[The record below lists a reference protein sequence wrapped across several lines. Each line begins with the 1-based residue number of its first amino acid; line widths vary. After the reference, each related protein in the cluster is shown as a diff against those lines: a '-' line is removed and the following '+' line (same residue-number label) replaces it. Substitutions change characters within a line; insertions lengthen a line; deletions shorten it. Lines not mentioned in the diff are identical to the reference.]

1 MVKLAGTTVS
11 ILIFA
16 FASAAQGQIVSLTAR
31 EYEKGSQVGGGH
43 FRERVRRVYDI
54 DRNKNE
60 GADHKQVASTSRNT
74 FRLNSNG
81 SSIRPFRRRLSD
93 GRNYTDRQL
102 GFSEERETLRGSNG
116 PVLRLGALAPQPVSS
131 CGTFA
136 GELGSYGSGK
146 TKLEGQVTRFLSRN
160 AETNMQGLV
169 LQEVCR
175 VLISS
180 DGVLLKIEIETI
192 EGDSKEWVKRIVS
205 TWAYDPSIRIEAPI
219 K

>member
-1 MVKLAGTTVS
+1 MRATGARLWDA
-11 ILIFA
+11 IA
-16 FASAAQGQIVSLTAR
+16 QPFASAAQGQIVSLTAR
-31 EYEKGSQVGGGH
+31 EYEKALKSAAAIS
-43 FRERVRRVYDI
+43 EKRVRRVTTLI
-54 DRNKNE
+54 ETKTKGRI
-60 GADHKQVASTSRNT
+60 TSKSQHVEEYIPPELERFVDTTFSGGDSATEETIQIGSLGFQKKENT
-74 FRLNSNG
+74 PWVEWTG
-81 SSIRPFRRRLSD
+81 PPFR
-93 GRNYTDRQL
+93 
-102 GFSEERETLRGSNG
+102 
-116 PVLRLGALAPQPVSS
+116 ALAPQPVSS

-136 GELGSYGSGK
+136 GELGSYGSGE
-146 TKLEGQVTRFLSRN
+146 TKLEGHVTRFLSRN